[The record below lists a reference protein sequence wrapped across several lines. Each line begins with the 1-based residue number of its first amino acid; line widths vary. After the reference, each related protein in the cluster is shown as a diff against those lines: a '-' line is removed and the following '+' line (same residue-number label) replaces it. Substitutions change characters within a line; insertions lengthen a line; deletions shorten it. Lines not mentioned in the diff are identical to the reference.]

1 MARDWFV
8 QPDVQRLELFGGE
21 AWIEVKGELSYGE
34 QQRITGMALRSM
46 STSGSEIGLDFNS
59 YNIGRMS
66 AWIVDWSLT
75 DAKGKQVKVN
85 LDSIRNLS
93 QPVADEIDRVL
104 TAYISAMEAERAEK
118 NAVKTATS

>member
-85 LDSIRNLS
+85 LDSIRNLA

-104 TAYISAMEAERAEK
+104 TEYISAMEAERAEK